1 SNCLMKSILV
11 IEDDIIM
18 CNILQLILKKQGYI
32 VSIAQNGQ
40 EALSLLKKGHFDLIV
55 TDLMLPFAN
64 GLELV
69 SKLKASASQN
79 KIPVIILSAV
89 TDERTVREAFD
100 LGADDYLK
108 KPFAPSELVSRIHRL
123 LTKQKITL

>member
-1 SNCLMKSILV
+1 MKSILV

>member
-1 SNCLMKSILV
+1 MKSILV
-11 IEDDIIM
+11 IEDDIVM
-18 CNILQLILKKQGYI
+18 CNMLQLILRKQGYI

-40 EALSLLKKGHFDLIV
+40 EAFSLLKQGHFDLIV

-64 GLELV
+64 GLEV
-69 SKLKASASQN
+69 ISKLKTNGAQKN
-79 KIPVIILSAV
+79 IPVIILSAV

-123 LTKQKITL
+123 LTRQKVTL